1 MKEVTPKKVI
11 SRIRN
16 QKKKQIYILWETW
29 WMLQSNL
36 ESEEMKEFKLLTTS
50 ATITYKGKVC
60 NVLKLNQ
67 VYSCLYESE
76 KTDWY
81 ISNLRNEES
90 IIKASI

>member
-1 MKEVTPKKVI
+1 MKEVTPKKVV

-29 WMLQSNL
+29 WMLQSNF

-67 VYSCLYESE
+67 VYSF
-76 KTDWY
+76 KTDETVY
-81 ISNLRNEES
+81 MSPKKPIGISV
-90 IIKASI
+90 I